1 MPDNI
6 KFNIDNKEI
15 LAKPGQTIL
24 QAAMDQDIYI
34 PYLCYYPKM
43 KPQGSCRACM
53 VEVTANGR
61 TMTVASCTT
70 PPMPDSEVV
79 TNNEEIGKLRK
90 DVIELLMAEHPHGC
104 LTCHRIELCGPQDI
118 CQRHVSVTDRCTVC
132 PKNERCELKDTVR
145 SVELDLRTPLNYHR
159 RNLPIHSDDPFYD
172 RDYNLCIV
180 CSRCVRVCDEIRFV
194 NALTLTSRSGV
205 SLVGTSNGSSLLES
219 GCEFCGTCVDVCPTG
234 ALTERSYK
242 WEKSN
247 KDIKTICTNCPVGCS
262 MIGEV
267 NKLEKIIRFKGDL
280 AGVPNEGQTCMRG
293 KFGYDYPNHVN
304 RLKKSYIRDKG
315 ILKKVEKEDLYKILS
330 NTLSNYEPNEIGI
343 ITSPRGS
350 NEDQYIIS
358 KFAKSVLKT
367 TNLDSG
373 LNIRNTLLSVMEDR
387 FGIAGSTNNISSLEN
402 SKTFLV
408 VNGNPT
414 EEQNVL
420 AVPLKKSI
428 RNGSDL
434 VVIDSRQT
442 ELTRL
447 ATLWLNPKPG
457 TEVLLV
463 SAISRVIIDE
473 SLENQD
479 FIINNVNGIE
489 DYKRNIWKYDVS
501 QISELSNI
509 PEEDIRSAARILTQN
524 DSLSILLG
532 NDNLDDKDAY
542 NLSNEVI
549 NLLLLTGFDEN
560 EGGLYP
566 LYSGAN
572 TLGARNMGIIPNV
585 DNFSINNISEK
596 INNGDIKVLLI
607 FADGI
612 PSTKGPLY
620 DSISDLSKL
629 EFLFVSSPF
638 DNSFTKV
645 ANVVSAS
652 TTYDEENATITNLER
667 RVQSLNAARNPKF
680 DQISTTNLLLG
691 ISENMGFSELSKYS
705 KLDIFGDLVK
715 NVPIYSLLTK
725 DQVDNYGV
733 KLPIDPSIKEAF
745 PIFSKNIKMSL
756 QNTHH
761 NSSNTQNKDNM
772 LFVPGRILASPE
784 NTYEIKKDKNN
795 MNWVDNLNT
804 ISIHTSDAKNY
815 NLNSGDN
822 VTLFDD
828 KNDEIVT
835 GIIST
840 DSDYRGIIRYTTLFG
855 ELATKM
861 QKISDTDWAP
871 EMDSLNYRQIKSI
884 KINEKIIHA
893 AD

>member
-1 MPDNI
+1 MPENI
-6 KFNIDNKEI
+6 KFNINDKEI

-24 QAAMDQDIYI
+24 QAAMEQDIYI

-70 PPMPDSEVV
+70 PPMPESKVI
-79 TNNEEIGKLRK
+79 TNSEEIGQLRK

-280 AGVPNEGQTCMRG
+280 AGEANEGQTCMRG
-293 KFGYDYPNHVN
+293 KFGYDYPNHVA
-304 RLKKSYIRDKG
+304 RLKKSYVRDNG
-315 ILKKVEKEDLYKILS
+315 ILKKIGQGDLYKLIADK
-330 NTLSNYEPNEIGI
+330 LSNYQPNEIAI

-350 NEDQYIIS
+350 NEDQYLTS

-367 TNLDSG
+367 TNVDSG
-373 LNIRNTLLSVMEDR
+373 LNTRNTLLSVMDER
-387 FGIAGSTNNISSLEN
+387 FGIAGSTNDIKSLEK
-402 SKTFLV
+402 SKSFLV

-420 AVPLKKSI
+420 AVPLKKSV

-447 ATLWLNPKPG
+447 ATLWLNPKPE
-457 TEVLLV
+457 TETLLV

-473 SLENQD
+473 SLENHD
-479 FIINNVNGIE
+479 FIINNVTGIE
-489 DYKRNIWKYDVS
+489 EYKRNIWKYDVS
-501 QISELSNI
+501 QISEITNI
-509 PEEDIRSAARILTQN
+509 SEEDIRSAARILTQN

-532 NDNLDDKDAY
+532 NDNLSDNDASI
-542 NLSNEVI
+542 LSNEVI
-549 NLLLLTGFDEN
+549 NLLMLTGYN
-560 EGGLYP
+560 ETTGGIYP

-572 TLGARNMGIIPNV
+572 TLGARIMGIIPNKN
-585 DNFSINNISEK
+585 NFTINNISEK
-596 INNGDIKVLLI
+596 INNGEIKALLL

-612 PSTKGPLY
+612 PTTKGPLHE
-620 DSISDLSKL
+620 SLPELSNL
-629 EFLFVSSPF
+629 DFLFVSSPF
-638 DNSFTKV
+638 DNSFTKIAHIV
-645 ANVVSAS
+645 AAS
-652 TTYDEENATITNLER
+652 TTYDEETATITNLER
-667 RVQSLNAARNPKF
+667 RIQTLNAARNPKF
-680 DQISTTNLLLG
+680 DQISTINLLTG
-691 ISENMGFSELSKYS
+691 ISESMGFSELSDIT
-705 KLDIFGDLVK
+705 LDLFDDIVK
-715 NVPIYSLLTK
+715 NVPIYSLITK
-725 DQVDNYGV
+725 DQVENYGV
-733 KLPIDPSIKEAF
+733 KLPLDPAIKEAF
-745 PIFSKNIKMSL
+745 PIFSNKIKLSL
-756 QNTHH
+756 L
-761 NSSNTQNKDNM
+761 NSDYNPSNLKTNETI

-784 NTYEIKKDKNN
+784 NNYQIKKDKNN
-795 MNWVDNLNT
+795 MNWINNLNT
-804 ISIHTSDAKNY
+804 ISIHLADAKKFK
-815 NLNSGDN
+815 LKTGDN
-822 VTLFDD
+822 VTLYDD
-828 KNDEIVT
+828 QNQEIVS
-835 GIIST
+835 GIVSI
-840 DSDYRGIIRYTTLFG
+840 DSDYQGIIRYTTLFG
-855 ELATKM
+855 EIATKM
-861 QKISDTDWAP
+861 QKISNTDWAP
-871 EMDSLNYRQIKSI
+871 EMDPLNYREIKSI
-884 KINEKIIHA
+884 KINEKITLA